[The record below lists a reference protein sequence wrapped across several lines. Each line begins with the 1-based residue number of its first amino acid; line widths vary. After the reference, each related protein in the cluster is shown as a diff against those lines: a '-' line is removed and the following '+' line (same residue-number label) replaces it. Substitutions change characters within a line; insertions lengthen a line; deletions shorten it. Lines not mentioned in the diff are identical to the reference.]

1 MKSIIP
7 VDDTLTVA
15 TFRRQNP
22 QARAILRANNLPN
35 PTCPYS
41 TIANQLYN
49 NDYQAMKQLGFDPN
63 YTEAFHVKEVQA
75 QLDDRDKANVVAEF
89 TPAEFKRYSVLGSVP
104 GCLVVPAEF
113 VDDVTPVAGHTQQAV
128 LRDLLLREVRE
139 DLRADQPELQ
149 FPRIDA
155 EFGDTQDNWYWKP
168 TGDVTFQV
176 EGESPIEIPC
186 FPENVNDSTSAT
198 WSQEMTT
205 YQHYEPQNT
214 YNKSGPRIVSC
225 AFKIHRA
232 MWDGNQDSGKSE
244 ELVAYMQSACY
255 PNYDTQASE
264 PPRVTLIIGKS
275 VRIVGILT
283 SMETVYSGPIGPDNK
298 YDCVDISISITEE
311 SDNVLSTEAVRSGLA
326 GWR

>member
-22 QARAILRANNLPN
+22 QAQAILRANNLPN
-35 PTCPYS
+35 PICPYS

-63 YTEAFHVKEVQA
+63 YTEAFHVKGVQA

-113 VDDVTPVAGHTQQAV
+113 VDEVTPVTGHTQQAV
-128 LRDLLLREVRE
+128 LKDLLLREVRE

-214 YNKSGPRIVSC
+214 YNKSGPRVVSC

>member
-1 MKSIIP
+1 MKSVMPVEDTMTIASMKRQIP
-7 VDDTLTVA
+7 NAD
-15 TFRRQNP
+15 
-22 QARAILRANNLPN
+22 AIMRANNLPN

-41 TIANQLYN
+41 SVANQLYN
-49 NDYQAMKQLGFDPN
+49 NDYQAMNTLGYEPE
-63 YTEAFHVKEVQA
+63 YSEYAHVKGVQS
-75 QLDDRDKANVVAEF
+75 QLNDSTKANVVANF
-89 TPAEFKRYSVLGSVP
+89 TPAEYIRYSTLGSMP
-104 GCLVVPAEF
+104 GCLIIPEEF
-113 VDDVTPVAGHTQQAV
+113 VDDITPVSGHTQQAI
-128 LRDLLLREVRE
+128 LHDLLLREVRE
-139 DLRADQPELQ
+139 DLQADRPSLD
-149 FPRIDA
+149 FPRLDS
-155 EFGDTQDNWYWKP
+155 ETGSTQDNWYWKP

-176 EGESPIEIPC
+176 EGEAPLEIPC
-186 FPENVNDSTSAT
+186 FPESVNDSTSAT

-214 YNKSGPRIVSC
+214 YNKSGPRVVNCS
-225 AFKIHRA
+225 FKIHRA

>member
-1 MKSIIP
+1 MKSILP
-7 VDDTLTVA
+7 VDDTLTISM
-15 TFRRQNP
+15 FRRQTDH
-22 QARAILRANNLPN
+22 ADDILRLNNLPN

-49 NDYQAMKQLGFDPN
+49 NDYQAMNQLSIEPE
-63 YTEAFHVKEVQA
+63 YSEAAHVKGVQA
-75 QLDDRDKANVVAEF
+75 QLTDSLKANVVAEF
-89 TPAEFKRYSVLGSVP
+89 TPAEFLRYTTLGSIP
-104 GCLVVPAEF
+104 GCLLVPVEYITE
-113 VDDVTPVAGHTQQAV
+113 VIPVTGHVQQAV
-128 LRDLLLREVRE
+128 LNDLLLREVRR
-139 DLRADQPELQ
+139 DLRTDKPILD
-149 FPRIDA
+149 FPKIDS
-155 EFGDTQDNWYWKP
+155 EFGETQDNWYWKP
-168 TGDVTFQV
+168 TGDVTIQI
-176 EGESPIEIPC
+176 EGQQPLEIPC
-186 FPENVNDSTSAT
+186 FPESVSDNTSAT

-225 AFKIHRA
+225 TFKIHRA

-255 PNYDTQASE
+255 PNYETQASE
-264 PPRVTLIIGKS
+264 PPRVTLIVGKS

-283 SMETVYSGPIGPDNK
+283 SMETTYSGPIGPDNK
-298 YDCVDISISITEE
+298 YDCVDIGISITEE

>member
-1 MKSIIP
+1 VKSIIP
-7 VDDTLTVA
+7 VDDTLTID
-15 TFRRQNP
+15 TFRRQNSK
-22 QARAILRANNLPN
+22 AEAILRANNLPN

-41 TIANQLYN
+41 TVANQLYN
-49 NDYQAMKQLGFDPN
+49 NDYQAMTRLSVSLEYSETKQ
-63 YTEAFHVKEVQA
+63 VKGVQA
-75 QLDDRDKANVVAEF
+75 QLNDRDMANVVAEF
-89 TPAEFKRYSVLGSVP
+89 TPAEFTRYSVLGSVP
-104 GCLVVPAEF
+104 GCLIVPAEF
-113 VDDVTPVAGHTQQAV
+113 VDDVKPVSGHTQQAV
-128 LRDLLLREVRE
+128 LRDFRLSEVRK
-139 DLRADQPELQ
+139 DLRADMTELE
-149 FPRIDA
+149 FPRIDSD
-155 EFGDTQDNWYWKP
+155 FGETQDNWYWKP
-168 TGDVTFQV
+168 TGDVTIQV
-176 EGESPIEIPC
+176 EGEAPLEIPC
-186 FPENVNDSTSAT
+186 FPESVNDSTSAT

-214 YNKSGPRIVSC
+214 YNKSGPRVVSC
-225 AFKIHRA
+225 TFKIHRA

-255 PNYDTQASE
+255 PDYDTQASE

-283 SMETVYSGPIGPDNK
+283 TMETTYSGPIGPDNK

>member
-22 QARAILRANNLPN
+22 QAQAILRANNLPN
-35 PTCPYS
+35 PICPYS

-63 YTEAFHVKEVQA
+63 YTEAFHVKGVQA

-113 VDDVTPVAGHTQQAV
+113 VDEVTPVTGHTQQAV
-128 LRDLLLREVRE
+128 LKDLLLREVRE

>member
-22 QARAILRANNLPN
+22 QAQAILRANNLPN

-128 LRDLLLREVRE
+128 LRDLLLRDVRE

>member
-22 QARAILRANNLPN
+22 QAQAILRANNLPN

-63 YTEAFHVKEVQA
+63 YTEAFHVKGVQA

-113 VDDVTPVAGHTQQAV
+113 VDDVTPVTGHTQQAV
-128 LRDLLLREVRE
+128 LKDLLLREVRE

-149 FPRIDA
+149 FPRIDV
-155 EFGDTQDNWYWKP
+155 EFGDNQDNWYWKP

>member
-7 VDDTLTVA
+7 IDDALTID
-15 TFRRQNP
+15 TFRRQNSK
-22 QARAILRANNLPN
+22 AESILRSNNLPN
-35 PTCPYS
+35 PICPYS
-41 TIANQLYN
+41 TVANQLYN
-49 NDYQAMKQLGFDPN
+49 NDYQAMKKLGVSPE
-63 YTEAFHVKEVQA
+63 YSEAKQVKGVQA
-75 QLDDRDKANVVAEF
+75 QLNDRDLANVVAEF
-89 TPAEFKRYSVLGSVP
+89 TPAEFIRYSVLGSVP
-104 GCLVVPAEF
+104 GCLVVPTEF
-113 VDDVTPVAGHTQQAV
+113 VDDVKPVSGHTQQAV
-128 LRDLLLREVRE
+128 LRDHRLSEVRD
-139 DLRADQPELQ
+139 DLRADMTELE
-149 FPRIDA
+149 FPRIDSD
-155 EFGDTQDNWYWKP
+155 FGETQDNWYWKP
-168 TGDVTFQV
+168 TGDVTIQV
-176 EGESPIEIPC
+176 EGEASLEIPC
-186 FPENVNDSTSAT
+186 FPDSVNDSTSAT

-214 YNKSGPRIVSC
+214 YNKSGPRVVSC
-225 AFKIHRA
+225 TFKIHRA

-264 PPRVTLIIGKS
+264 PPRVTLTIGKS

-283 SMETVYSGPIGPDNK
+283 TMETVYSGPIGPDNK